1 MINSNEKKLNYVV
14 IIPILNPRIEFLSFV
29 NGLIEYG
36 FNKIIIVNDG
46 SNSDSSFVFDELS
59 KVEQCEILQHVV
71 NMGKGRALK
80 DGLNHYIVKYSDK
93 YDGAITVDGDG
104 QYILEDVIKVNN
116 KSSKF
121 PESLIVGKRNFF
133 SKNVPFRSYF
143 GNIITSNIF
152 KFFVGG
158 KLKDTQAGL
167 RAIPNS
173 IIYELL
179 KLSGER
185 YEFETNALIYS
196 IQNKIDIKQ
205 VGIHTIYLDENKSS
219 YFKPI
224 LDSVIIYSLIFAR
237 FLKFAITSMVSFV
250 VDYIIYCFLCLT
262 LSINNHN
269 LRIYVA
275 AFSARI
281 VSSLVNYYLTK
292 TIAFNNKTRDVKSLF
307 KYYLLCFL
315 QLLASA
321 NLVILI
327 VNYTSSSEYSAK
339 ILVDLVLFFL
349 SYLLQKKLI
358 FSHD

>member
-1 MINSNEKKLNYVV
+1 MVASVSKNNISNYLV
-14 IIPILNPRIEFLSFV
+14 IIPILNPRLGFVSFV
-29 NGLIEYG
+29 NGLVEYG
-36 FNKIIIVNDG
+36 FKKIIIVDDG
-46 SNSDSSFVFDELS
+46 SEDTSANIFDEIS
-59 KVEQCEILQHVV
+59 NVKQCEIIKHVV

-80 DGLNHYIVKYSDK
+80 DALNYYLVKYSNK
-93 YDGAITVDGDG
+93 FEGVITVDGDG
-104 QYILEDVIKVNN
+104 QYLLEDIAKVNN
-116 KSSKF
+116 KSNKF
-121 PESLIVGKRNFF
+121 PDSLIVGKRNFF

-152 KFFVGG
+152 RFFVGG

-167 RAIPNS
+167 RAIPNN
-173 IIYELL
+173 IIYEML

-205 VGIHTIYLDENKSS
+205 VSIHTIYLDENKSS

-224 LDSVIIYSLIFAR
+224 LDSVVIYALIFAR
-237 FLKFAITSMVSFV
+237 FLKFAMTSMVSFV

-281 VSSLVNYYLTK
+281 VSSLVNFYLTK
-292 TIAFNNKTRDVKSLF
+292 TIAFNNKNKDVKSLF
-307 KYYLLCFL
+307 KYYFLCLL

-339 ILVDLVLFFL
+339 ILVDLVLFFV

-358 FSHD
+358 FK